1 MITKFI
7 EPWVLFPGN
16 LIILLAVVAGAL
28 FRTRRHMLRWGQPSV
43 SVGSIGAIASLITG
57 VTLLLYIASV
67 GIVTDRALG
76 ALEHAV
82 PPAPAEVLLQAEAVV
97 VLGGGV
103 VYESPAERMLR
114 ELDRNAISG
123 SGGDAEEEETGRD
136 DSVVDPGVAALSPE
150 AESRLLHGVRLAR
163 RLEVPLVVSGGRVLS
178 ADVVPSEAEVAAAL
192 ALELGI
198 PPGMLRVE
206 PDSRTTAENARFT
219 AERFE
224 FHRVAVVTSAYHM
237 RRALLAFDREGLSP
251 IPAPAAY
258 RRDQRPLRPVMF
270 MPSATNL
277 RDTAT
282 VLREQVGLW
291 WYRLTM

>member
-1 MITKFI
+1 
-7 EPWVLFPGN
+7 
-16 LIILLAVVAGAL
+16 
-28 FRTRRHMLRWGQPSV
+28 
-43 SVGSIGAIASLITG
+43 
-57 VTLLLYIASV
+57 
-67 GIVTDRALG
+67 
-76 ALEHAV
+76 
-82 PPAPAEVLLQAEAVV
+82 
-97 VLGGGV
+97 
-103 VYESPAERMLR
+103 
-114 ELDRNAISG
+114 
-123 SGGDAEEEETGRD
+123 
-136 DSVVDPGVAALSPE
+136 
-150 AESRLLHGVRLAR
+150 
-163 RLEVPLVVSGGRVLS
+163 
-178 ADVVPSEAEVAAAL
+178 
-192 ALELGI
+192 
-198 PPGMLRVE
+198 
-206 PDSRTTAENARFT
+206 FT